1 MDYKE
6 WAEKEK
12 KKRIREKEDNI
23 LVFIAKYLWKHYRTG
38 LIGTL
43 VGLPLL
49 IIGLVAGNDTYAILG
64 IIGLAILVISNY
76 IEKVKHN
83 DFARDSDDDDDVPY
97 PENPVSPY
105 VSIEKQKE
113 MEDIGRHL

>member
-12 KKRIREKEDNI
+12 RMREKKDNI
-23 LVFIAKYLWKHYRTG
+23 FVFIAKYLWRHYRIG

-49 IIGLVAGNDTYAILG
+49 TLGLVLGENKICAILG

-83 DFARDSDDDDDVPY
+83 DFAKYSDDDDDVPY
-97 PENPVSPY
+97 PENPANPY
-105 VSIEKQKE
+105 VPIEEIERQE
-113 MEDIGRHL
+113 RHL

>member
-12 KKRIREKEDNI
+12 KKRMREKKDNI

-49 IIGLVAGNDTYAILG
+49 IIGLVAGNDTCAILG
-64 IIGLAILVISNY
+64 IIGLAILVVSNY

-97 PENPVSPY
+97 PENPASPY
-105 VSIEKQKE
+105 VPIEE
-113 MEDIGRHL
+113 TEREERHL

>member
-49 IIGLVAGNDTYAILG
+49 IIGLIAGNDTYAILG
-64 IIGLAILVISNY
+64 IIGIAILVISNY

-83 DFARDSDDDDDVPY
+83 DFARDSDDDKWDPFPNNPALPHLPRDD
-97 PENPVSPY
+97 E
-105 VSIEKQKE
+105 
-113 MEDIGRHL
+113 

>member
-12 KKRIREKEDNI
+12 RIRKRKDNVF
-23 LVFIAKYLWKHYRTG
+23 VFIAKYLWRHYRIG

-49 IIGLVAGNDTYAILG
+49 TLGLVLGENKICAILG

-83 DFARDSDDDDDVPY
+83 DFARYSDDNEWDPFPNNPALPHLPRDD
-97 PENPVSPY
+97 E
-105 VSIEKQKE
+105 
-113 MEDIGRHL
+113 

>member
-12 KKRIREKEDNI
+12 KKRMREKKDNI
-23 LVFIAKYLWKHYRTG
+23 FVFIAKYLWKHYKTG
-38 LIGTL
+38 VIGTL
-43 VGLPLL
+43 IGAPLL
-49 IIGLVAGNDTYAILG
+49 ILGLVLGENKTYAILG

-105 VSIEKQKE
+105 VPLEESERE
-113 MEDIGRHL
+113 ERHL

>member
-1 MDYKE
+1 MVYKE
-6 WAEKEK
+6 WTEKEK
-12 KKRIREKEDNI
+12 KKRMRERKDNI
-23 LVFIAKYLWKHYRTG
+23 FVFIAKYLWKHYKTG

-83 DFARDSDDDDDVPY
+83 DFARGSDDNEWEPFPNNPALPHLPRDD
-97 PENPVSPY
+97 E
-105 VSIEKQKE
+105 
-113 MEDIGRHL
+113 